1 MQRTLG
7 DKTLARKLTR
17 TLASFAQACGGRLEG
32 ADRTYSGVSTD
43 TRTLAAGELFVAL
56 HGPNFNGNEFVEA
69 AAKAGAAGAVVD
81 AQQPAAIAQI
91 VVPNTQKALEKAAHA
106 WRMDFAI
113 PLVGVAGS
121 NGKTT
126 VKEMIATILAQAGTC
141 LATRGN
147 LNNHI
152 GVPLTLFRLDAA
164 QKFAVVEMGANAPGE
179 VALLVEIGKPTVGII
194 TNAGAEHLE
203 GFGSLEG
210 AARAEGE
217 MVAGLAPSATA
228 VINADDEFAGMW
240 RAMTRAKIVTFGL
253 QAGADY
259 TATDVRTAIGAE
271 GFVTRF
277 TLVCPLG
284 SAPIEL
290 ALAGRHNVVNA
301 LGAAAAAAAAGVTL
315 NQIVAGLATV
325 QAVKGRLQLKKTR
338 HGAVL
343 IDDSYNANP
352 SSVHAGI
359 DVLAQIEGGRKW
371 LVFGQMGELG
381 DFATDAHTEIGTF
394 ARAHGVER
402 LFAVGKD
409 AQLTVNSFGAGA
421 EWFAD
426 TTALSQA
433 VDAVLAPDV
442 RLLVKGSRSNR
453 LERVVEAL
461 GAVPLGSGAAA
472 APVNKKEG

>member
-1 MQRTLG
+1 MKRTLG
-7 DKTLARKLTR
+7 GLAH
-17 TLASFAQACGGRLEG
+17 ACGGRLHG
-32 ADRTYSGVSTD
+32 ADRTYTGVSTD

-56 HGPNFNGNEFVEA
+56 HGPNFNGNDFVDA
-69 AAKAGAAGAVVD
+69 AMKAGAAGALVD
-81 AQQPAAIAQI
+81 AQQPAPVAQV
-91 VVPNTQKALEKAAHA
+91 VVPNTQKALEKAAHT
-106 WRMDFAI
+106 WRMGFSI

-126 VKEMIATILAQAGTC
+126 VKEMISTILARAGTC

-152 GVPLTLFRLDAA
+152 GVPLTLLRLEAG

-179 VALLVEIGKPTVGII
+179 VALLVEIGRPTVGII

-217 MVAGLAPSATA
+217 MVAGLEPGATA
-228 VINADDEFAGMW
+228 VINADDEFADLW
-240 RAMTRAKIVTFGL
+240 RGMTRAKIVTFGL
-253 QAGADY
+253 EAGADF
-259 TATDVRTAIGAE
+259 TATDVRTGIGAE
-271 GFVTRF
+271 GFITRF
-277 TLVCPLG
+277 TLVSPIG
-284 SAPIEL
+284 RAPIEL
-290 ALAGRHNVVNA
+290 KLAGRHNVVNA

-315 NQIVAGLATV
+315 DHIVAGLGSVA
-325 QAVKGRLQLKKTR
+325 AVKGRLQLKTTR

-359 DVLAQIEGGRKW
+359 EVLEQLEGGRKW

-381 DFATDAHTEIGTF
+381 DFAAEAHDEIGTF
-394 ARAHGVER
+394 ARARGVER
-402 LFAVGKD
+402 MFAVGKD
-409 AQLTVNSFGAGA
+409 AQRTVKSFGAGA

-461 GAVPLGSGAAA
+461 GGIPLGA
-472 APVNKKEG
+472 APASSERKEG

>member
-1 MQRTLG
+1 M
-7 DKTLARKLTR
+7 KR
-17 TLASFAQACGGRLEG
+17 TLAARTLEQFALACGGRLSG
-32 ADRTYSGVSTD
+32 ADRTYTGVSTD

-56 HGPNFNGNEFVEA
+56 HGPNFNGNTFVEA

-81 AQQPAAIAQI
+81 AELSAPVAQI
-91 VVPNTQKALEKAAHA
+91 VVPDTQKALEKAAHS
-106 WRMDFAI
+106 WRESFGI

-152 GVPLTLFRLDAA
+152 GVPLTLFRLDAD
-164 QKFAVVEMGANAPGE
+164 QNFAVVEMGANAPGE
-179 VALLVEIGKPTVGII
+179 VALLVEIGRPTVGII

-217 MVAGLAPSATA
+217 MVAGLAPTATA

-253 QAGADY
+253 KAGADF
-259 TATDVRTAIGAE
+259 TATDVRTGVDAD
-271 GFVTRF
+271 GFITRF
-277 TLVCPLG
+277 TLSCPLG
-284 SAPIEL
+284 RAPVAL
-290 ALAGRHNVVNA
+290 KLAGRHNVINA

-315 NQIVAGLATV
+315 NHIVAGLGAV
-325 QAVKGRLQLKKTR
+325 QPVKGRLQLKKSR
-338 HGAVL
+338 QGAVL

-359 DVLAQIEGGRKW
+359 EVLEQIEGGGKW

-381 DFATDAHTEIGTF
+381 DFAAEAHTEIGTF

-402 LFAVGKD
+402 LFAVGQD
-409 AQLTVNSFGAGA
+409 AQLTVKSFGDGA

-426 TTALSQA
+426 TAALSQA
-433 VDAVLAPDV
+433 VDAVLTPDV

-453 LERVVEAL
+453 LEKVIEAL
-461 GAVPLGSGAAA
+461 GGAPL
-472 APVNKKEG
+472 KKEG

>member
-1 MQRTLG
+1 MKRTLG
-7 DKTLARKLTR
+7 D
-17 TLASFAQACGGRLEG
+17 FAHACGGRLIG
-32 ADRTYSGVSTD
+32 ADRTYTGVSTD
-43 TRTLAAGELFVAL
+43 TRTITSGELFVAL
-56 HGPNFNGNEFVEA
+56 HGPNFNGNSFVEA
-69 AAKAGAAGAVVD
+69 ATKAGAAGAVVD
-81 AQQPAAIAQI
+81 AEQAAPIAQI
-91 VVPNTQKALEKAAHA
+91 VVPSTQKALEKASHS
-106 WRMDFAI
+106 WRESFGI
-113 PLVGVAGS
+113 PLIGVAGS

-126 VKEMIATILAQAGTC
+126 VKEMIATILTQAGTC

-152 GVPLTLFRLDAA
+152 GVPLTLFRLDGD

-179 VALLVEIGKPTVGII
+179 VALLVEIGRPTVGII

-217 MVAGLAPSATA
+217 MVAGLAPTATA
-228 VINADDEFAGMW
+228 VINADDEFASMW
-240 RAMTRAKIVTFGL
+240 RAMTRAKVVTFGL
-253 QAGADY
+253 KAGADF
-259 TATDVRTAIGAE
+259 TATDVRTGIDAE
-271 GFVTRF
+271 GFITRF
-277 TLVCPLG
+277 TLSCPLG
-284 SAPIEL
+284 RAPIAL
-290 ALAGRHNVVNA
+290 KLAGRHNVINA

-315 NQIVAGLATV
+315 DHIVAGLGAV

-359 DVLAQIEGGRKW
+359 EVLEQLEGGRRW

-381 DFATDAHTEIGTF
+381 DFSAEAHTEIGAF
-394 ARAHGVER
+394 ARAHSVDR
-402 LFAVGKD
+402 LFAVGQD
-409 AQLTVNSFGAGA
+409 AQLTVKSFGTGA

-426 TTALSQA
+426 ATALSQA
-433 VDAVLAPDV
+433 LDAALAPDV

-453 LERVVEAL
+453 LEKVIEAL
-461 GAVPLGSGAAA
+461 GGVPL
-472 APVNKKEG
+472 KKEG

>member
-1 MQRTLG
+1 MKRTLG
-7 DKTLARKLTR
+7 D
-17 TLASFAQACGGRLEG
+17 FAHACGGRLQG
-32 ADRTYSGVSTD
+32 ADRTYIGVSTD
-43 TRTLAAGELFVAL
+43 SRTIAAGELFVAL
-56 HGPNFNGNEFVEA
+56 HGPNFNGNQFVEA
-69 AAKAGAAGAVVD
+69 ALAAGAAGAVVD
-81 AQQPAAIAQI
+81 APQPAAIPQI
-91 VVPNTQKALEKAAHA
+91 VVADTQKALEKASHE
-106 WRMDFAI
+106 WRKSFSM
-113 PLVGVAGS
+113 PLIGVAGS

-126 VKEMIATILAQAGTC
+126 VKEMISTILAQAGTC

-152 GVPLTLFRLDAA
+152 GVPLTLFRLEAT

-179 VALLVEIGKPTVGII
+179 VALLVKIGEPTVGII

-217 MVAGLAPSATA
+217 MVAGLEPGATA
-228 VINADDEFAGMW
+228 VINADDEFAGLW
-240 RAMTRAKIVTFGL
+240 RGMTRAKIVSFGITPGSDFT
-253 QAGADY
+253 AKDIRTGIGAD
-259 TATDVRTAIGAE
+259 

-277 TLVCPLG
+277 TLVSPLG
-284 SAPIEL
+284 EAPIEL
-290 ALAGRHNVVNA
+290 KLAGHHNVINA

-315 NQIVAGLATV
+315 KQIMAGLGAV

-359 DVLAQIEGGRKW
+359 EVLANLEGGRKW

-381 DFATDAHTEIGTF
+381 SFAEEAHIEAGQF
-394 ARAHGVER
+394 AREHGVER
-402 LFAVGKD
+402 LFAVGESSK
-409 AQLTVNSFGAGA
+409 LTVKSFGSGA

-426 TTALSQA
+426 TAALSKA
-433 VDAVLAPDV
+433 VDAALTADV

-461 GAVPLGSGAAA
+461 GGIPLGGTPLGGTAPTA
-472 APVNKKEG
+472 APAAKKEG

>member
-1 MQRTLG
+1 MKRTPG
-7 DKTLARKLTR
+7 AWTLQDWAH
-17 TLASFAQACGGRLEG
+17 ACGGRLSG
-32 ADRTYSGVSTD
+32 ADRTYTGVSTD
-43 TRTLAAGELFVAL
+43 SRTIGAGELFVAL
-56 HGPNFNGNEFVEA
+56 HGPNFNGNDFVEA

-81 AQQPAAIAQI
+81 TQLPAAISQI
-91 VVPNTQKALEKAAHA
+91 IVPSAQKALEKAAHA
-106 WRMDFAI
+106 WRETFAI
-113 PLVGVAGS
+113 PLIGVAGS

-152 GVPLTLFRLDAA
+152 GVPLTLFRLDGD

-179 VALLVEIGKPTVGII
+179 VALLVEIGRPTVGII

-228 VINADDEFAGMW
+228 VINADDEFAAMW
-240 RAMTRAKIVTFGL
+240 RGMTRAKITTFGL
-253 QAGADY
+253 KPGADF
-259 TATDVRTAIGAE
+259 TASAVRTGIDVD
-271 GFVTRF
+271 GFITRF
-277 TLVCPLG
+277 TLSCPLG
-284 SAPIEL
+284 SAPIEMK
-290 ALAGRHNVVNA
+290 LAGHHNVINA

-315 NQIVAGLATV
+315 DHIVAGLGAV
-325 QAVKGRLQLKKTR
+325 QPVKGRLQLRKSR

-359 DVLAQIEGGRKW
+359 EVLEQLEGGRKW

-381 DFATDAHTEIGTF
+381 DFAAEAHTEIGTF

-409 AQLTVNSFGAGA
+409 AQLTVKSFGAGA

-433 VDAVLAPDV
+433 VDAVLTPDV

-453 LERVVEAL
+453 LEKVIEAL
-461 GAVPLGSGAAA
+461 GGVPL
-472 APVNKKEG
+472 KKEG

>member
-1 MQRTLG
+1 MKRTLG
-7 DKTLARKLTR
+7 D
-17 TLASFAQACGGRLEG
+17 FAHACGGRLFG
-32 ADRTYSGVSTD
+32 ADRTYTGVSTD
-43 TRTLAAGELFVAL
+43 SRTIAAGELFVAL
-56 HGPNFNGNEFVEA
+56 HGPNFNGNNFVEA

-81 AQQPAAIAQI
+81 TEVPVAISQI
-91 VVPNTQKALEKAAHA
+91 IVPSTQKALEQASHA
-106 WRMDFAI
+106 WRESFGI
-113 PLVGVAGS
+113 PVVGVAGS

-126 VKEMIATILAQAGTC
+126 VKEMIATILAQSGTC

-152 GVPLTLFRLDAA
+152 GVPLTLFRLDGD

-179 VALLVEIGKPTVGII
+179 VALLVEIGRPTVGII

-217 MVAGLAPSATA
+217 MVAGLAPTATA

-240 RAMTRAKIVTFGL
+240 RAMTRAKIVSFGL
-253 QAGADY
+253 KPGADF
-259 TATDVRTAIGAE
+259 TATSVRTGIDAD
-271 GFVTRF
+271 GFITRF
-277 TLVCPLG
+277 TLSCPLG
-284 SAPIEL
+284 RAEIAL
-290 ALAGRHNVVNA
+290 KLAGHHNVINA
-301 LGAAAAAAAAGVTL
+301 LGAAAAASAAGVTL
-315 NQIVAGLATV
+315 DHIIAGLGAV
-325 QAVKGRLQLKKTR
+325 QPVKGRLQLKKSR

-359 DVLAQIEGGRKW
+359 EVLQQLEGGRKW

-381 DFATDAHTEIGTF
+381 DFSADAHTEIGTF

-402 LFAVGKD
+402 LFAVGND
-409 AQLTVNSFGAGA
+409 AQLTVKSFGAGG

-453 LERVVEAL
+453 LEKVIDAL
-461 GAVPLGSGAAA
+461 GGVPL
-472 APVNKKEG
+472 KKEG

>member
-1 MQRTLG
+1 MSP
-7 DKTLARKLTR
+7 R
-17 TLASFAQACGGRLEG
+17 TLAQFAQACGGRLQG
-32 ADRTYSGVSTD
+32 VDREYTGVSTD

-56 HGPNFNGNEFVEA
+56 HGPNFNGNDFVEA
-69 AAKAGAAGAVVD
+69 AVKAGAVGAVVD
-81 AQQPAAIAQI
+81 AQQPAAIVQGVAQI
-91 VVPNTQKALEKAAHA
+91 VVPNTQKALEKAAHE
-106 WRMDFAI
+106 WRKTFSI
-113 PLVGVAGS
+113 PLIGVAGS

-126 VKEMIATILAQAGTC
+126 VKEMISTILAQAGTC

-152 GVPLTLFRLDAA
+152 GVPLTLFRLDAEH
-164 QKFAVVEMGANAPGE
+164 KFAVVEMGANAPGE
-179 VALLVEIGKPTVGII
+179 VALLVEIGRPTVGLI

-217 MVAGLAPSATA
+217 MVAGLEASATA
-228 VINADDEFAGMW
+228 VINADDEFASMW
-240 RAMTRAKIVTFGL
+240 RGMTRAKIVTFGL
-253 QAGADY
+253 STGSDF
-259 TATDVRTAIGAE
+259 TATDVRTGIGAE

-277 TLVCPLG
+277 TLASPLG

-290 ALAGRHNVVNA
+290 KLAGRHNVINA

-315 NQIVAGLATV
+315 KQIAEGLGAV

-352 SSVHAGI
+352 SSVHAGVE
-359 DVLAQIEGGRKW
+359 VLSQLEGGRKW
-371 LVFGQMGELG
+371 LVFGQMAELG
-381 DFATDAHTEIGTF
+381 DFAAEAHTEIGEF
-394 ARAHGVER
+394 AREHGVER
-402 LFAVGKD
+402 LFAVGQD
-409 AQLTVNSFGAGA
+409 AQLTVKSFGAGA

-426 TTALSQA
+426 TTALSKA
-433 VDAVLAPDV
+433 VDAALTSDV

-461 GAVPLGSGAAA
+461 GAA
-472 APVNKKEG
+472 APASSGKKEG